1 MNLRMPTPEEIHAAY
16 KEGEEAVVELF
27 GHVGAQM
34 EALAKQLEKQAES
47 LKELQARLE
56 KNSSNSN
63 KPPSSDGY
71 TKPEAKRRTESLRES
86 GQKSNGGQPG
96 HEGHTLE
103 PSQTP
108 QHTEVHKVKKC
119 QRCGKSLKD
128 VQVMGH
134 EERQVF
140 DIPAMRIEV
149 TAHPAEIPIC
159 PHCGAENRGEFP
171 DGVTQPVQYGSGVKT
186 WATYFPNQH
195 YVSVERTAQI
205 FEDLVEHRLCEATIL
220 KSGEELTEQVGAA
233 EEAVKEQ
240 LRQTEVI
247 NTDESGMRV
256 KGKLHWLHVASNEK
270 LTHYQIHAKRGK
282 EAMDE
287 AGILPNFTGTMMH
300 DHWKPYFGY
309 EACSHAL
316 CNIHHLR
323 ELKFIEKQYD
333 QAWAADMAALLLEIK
348 HVVEQT
354 AKQASCLPSKQ
365 LKEFERRY
373 ARIVN
378 KGYEANPRPAPQ
390 ENGDKP
396 TKRGRPK
403 QTPALNLLDRFRD
416 FKPQVLAFMYD
427 FRVPFG
433 NNQGEQD
440 VRMMKVKQK
449 VSGSFRTVEGAGRFA
464 RIRGYISTARK
475 NAVNAFDAIKNAF
488 DGKPFIPS
496 AEIE

>member
-1 MNLRMPTPEEIHAAY
+1 MPTLEEIHAAY
-16 KEGEEAVVELF
+16 EKGEAAVVELF
-27 GHVGAQM
+27 GRVAAQI
-34 EALAKQLEKQAES
+34 EELAEQLKKQAEA

-56 KNSSNSN
+56 KDSSNSS

-71 TKPEAKRRTESLRES
+71 RKPEPKKRTESLRES
-86 GQKSNGGQPG
+86 GRKPNGGQPG
-96 HEGHTLE
+96 HEGHTLKPLE
-103 PSQTP
+103 NPEYIEI
-108 QHTEVHKVKKC
+108 HEVQSCK
-119 QRCGKSLKD
+119 QCGKSLTD
-128 VQVMGH
+128 VAAAAH

-149 TAHPAEIPIC
+149 TAHRAEVKIC
-159 PHCGAENRGEFP
+159 PDCGAENRGEFP
-171 DGVTQPVQYGSGVKT
+171 DEVTQPVQYGSGVNT

-205 FEDLVEHRLCEATIL
+205 FEDLVQHRVSEATIL
-220 KSGEELTEQVGAA
+220 ASGKALAGYVEPA
-233 EEAVKEQ
+233 EEAVKEP
-240 LRQTEVI
+240 LRQAEVI

-256 KGKLHWLHVASNEK
+256 KGKRHWLHVASNDK

-287 AGILPNFTGTMMH
+287 AQVLPGFTGTMVH
-300 DHWKPYFGY
+300 DHWKPYFRY
-309 EACSHAL
+309 EECSHAL

-323 ELKFIEKQYD
+323 ELKFIEKQYG
-333 QAWAADMAALLLEIK
+333 QAWATDMMELLLEIK
-348 HVVEQT
+348 KAVAETGKAAVSLSSERIE
-354 AKQASCLPSKQ
+354 
-365 LKEFERRY
+365 EFERRY
-373 ARIVN
+373 GLIVN
-378 KGYEANPRPAPQ
+378 KGYEANPRPGLD
-390 ENGDKP
+390 ENGDQPK
-396 TKRGRPK
+396 KRGRPK
-403 QTPALNLLDRFRD
+403 QTPPLNLLDRFRD

-427 FRVPFG
+427 SRVPFG

-449 VSGSFRTVEGAGRFA
+449 VSGCFRTVEGGERFA

-496 AEIE
+496 PENE